1 MSKIISLQSKKKG
14 NRECRLRANKLRSNL
29 SLKKRSNAG
38 VQNLNVCSCIVSVF
52 LRVLFVIAN
61 VSVINVGI
69 MCSLNR
75 KGRKLDKLSSKKIQM
90 LLKIN

>member
-1 MSKIISLQSKKKG
+1 M
-14 NRECRLRANKLRSNL
+14 
-29 SLKKRSNAG
+29 KKRSNAG

-75 KGRKLDKLSSKKIQM
+75 KGRGNENNGLLGWMKEKK
-90 LLKIN
+90 